1 VFLKVRDRE
10 SYEFALASAVVG
22 LDLNDGVVRDVRIA
36 LGGVATVPW
45 RAVEAEAVL
54 RGAALDEATQDAA
67 ARAAFSGAQAREH
80 NGFKIE
86 LGKRTLKRALAQA
99 AVMEI

>member
-1 VFLKVRDRE
+1 
-10 SYEFALASAVVG
+10 
-22 LDLNDGVVRDVRIA
+22 
-36 LGGVATVPW
+36 
-45 RAVEAEAVL
+45 VL
-54 RGAALDEATQDAA
+54 RGATLDEATQDAA
-67 ARAAFSGAQAREH
+67 AAAAFSDAQAREH